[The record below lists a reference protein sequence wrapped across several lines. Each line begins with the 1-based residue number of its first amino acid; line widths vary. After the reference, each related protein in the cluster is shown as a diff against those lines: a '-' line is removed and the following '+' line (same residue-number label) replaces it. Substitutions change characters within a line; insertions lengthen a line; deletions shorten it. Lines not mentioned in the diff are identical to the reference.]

1 MIIPSCNI
9 SKMGTT
15 GGEKKSILHTKFEG
29 VFWEGRGREGD
40 DCVHCHSLPYRK
52 IGKPTP
58 RASLKHK

>member
-40 DCVHCHSLPYRK
+40 DCVHCHS
-52 IGKPTP
+52 
-58 RASLKHK
+58 